1 MSSYSDI
8 SGMQSLREASQTV
21 GATDFKTYVEQ
32 KAHEVQNDV
41 ADVVTGLGNEVMGHA
56 LLKTLEHV
64 GKAKKALKD
73 AAKKKLDDATG
84 KVNNEVSDF
93 ADRAD
98 GAISDAQDGVRA
110 AVRDGRAPVED
121 LFEGGGRASNPFGSG
136 RIVLNDDGTARIAAS
151 TDEPAPSQPSQA
163 QPPPAEDDL
172 ARPAPA
178 QPAPVEDD
186 APAQAGDNLGSDL
199 AKGTED
205 IAEKTGEKVAV
216 KAGEDVGEQSLKGAF
231 LSSLGE
237 DESPLGLAA
246 TAALGIATL
255 VAGIVSHHH
264 AKPPVVKQNYI
275 DSQPINYS
283 YQSGL

>member
-84 KVNNEVSDF
+84 KVTNEVSDF

-98 GAISDAQDGVRA
+98 GAIRDAQGGVRA
-110 AVRDGRAPVED
+110 AVRDGGRQVED
-121 LFEGGGRASNPFGSG
+121 LFEDARTANPFGSG

-151 TDEPAPSQPSQA
+151 TDDPAPSQPEQT
-163 QPPPAEDDL
+163 PVEDD

-205 IAEKTGEKVAV
+205 IVEKTGEKVAV
-216 KAGEDVGEQSLKGAF
+216 KAGEEVGEKSLKGAF
-231 LSSLGE
+231 LTSLGE

-264 AKPPVVKQNYI
+264 AKPPVVKQNYV